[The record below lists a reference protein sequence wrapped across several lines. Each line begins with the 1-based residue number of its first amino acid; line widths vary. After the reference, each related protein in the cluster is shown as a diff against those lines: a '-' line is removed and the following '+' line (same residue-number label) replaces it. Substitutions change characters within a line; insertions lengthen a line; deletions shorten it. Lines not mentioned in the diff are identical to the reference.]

1 MPHLVLPR
9 TSHMIRTSW
18 IIGKGHAL
26 AFLLVALF
34 AVSTIQADEVIIEEG
49 GSLGKVECGDYFCS
63 PCVSKLGGAYVIRN
77 ENDGQIIEMTAG
89 ELWQYFD
96 RQGFRSVNKLSL
108 FLDLDRLSS
117 DTEYNLSKLNVQIQ
131 SPAGT
136 LLTDAN
142 LGSDGLIVPG
152 YETSS
157 SRPEAQLSFNL
168 GYDFMELF
176 SSESTELV
184 RVSIESPASGSPTF
198 LLTADDNVF
207 GRTNLGNLFFFV
219 MFWGIVFLVVLRWM
233 KPVRSQAPAKA
244 SAGVAV
250 AAARRTA

>member
-1 MPHLVLPR
+1 MFC
-9 TSHMIRTSW
+9 TAW
-18 IIGKGHAL
+18 ITGKELAL
-26 AFLLVALF
+26 ALLLVAF
-34 AVSTIQADEVIIEEG
+34 IAVPFVDADEVIIEEG
-49 GSLGKVECGDYFCS
+49 GSLGRIECGDYFCS

-77 ENDGQIIEMTAG
+77 ENDGQIIEMTTG

-108 FLDLDRLSS
+108 FLDVDRLSS
-117 DTEYNLSKLNVQIQ
+117 DTEFNLSKLNVQIQ

-136 LLTDAN
+136 LLTNAN
-142 LGSDGLIVPG
+142 LGADGLIVPG

-157 SRPEAQLSFNL
+157 SRPEAQLSFDL

-184 RVSIESPASGSPTF
+184 RVSIESPVSTSPTF

-219 MFWGIVFLVVLRWM
+219 LFWGIVFLIVLRWM
-233 KPVRSQAPAKA
+233 KPIRTKSPVTSTGA
-244 SAGVAV
+244 VAV
-250 AAARRTA
+250 AARRSA